1 MQTVTNGCV
10 MNVAV
15 PFLSENDIERAA
27 ASLLVDFGDL
37 RNGGKI
43 KPPVAVEKILEKHL
57 KLTLDFDDL
66 HERLGL
72 PREGD
77 EPEVLGALW
86 AETGE
91 VFIDQSLDPDEHPE
105 RESRY
110 RFTLAHEIGHW
121 CLHRDHL
128 ASPAGQ
134 ERDLFGYSRP
144 PTVISK
150 SSQSQARIELQAD
163 RFASSLLM
171 PEPWVRIVWRDLF
184 SRSNAL
190 VFSVWQDSDWAKPP
204 MSWQALGSLVAPTTD
219 RFNPRK
225 VEYFFYRASK
235 PMAEEFGVSIQAM
248 QIRLE
253 QLGLLLI
260 DAPCQQSLGLVS

>member
-1 MQTVTNGCV
+1 MAI
-10 MNVAV
+10 AV
-15 PFLSENDIERAA
+15 PFLSEKDIELAA
-27 ASLLVDFGDL
+27 LKLLAEFGDL

-72 PREGD
+72 PRDGD

-105 RESRY
+105 RECRY

-121 CLHRDHL
+121 CLHKDYL
-128 ASPAGQ
+128 PSPAGQ
-134 ERDLFGYSRP
+134 ERDLFGYSRS
-144 PTVISK
+144 PTVISH

-171 PEPWVRIVWRDLF
+171 PEPWVRIVWRELF

-190 VFSVWQDSDWAKPP
+190 VFSVCQDSDWKPP
-204 MSWQALGSLVAPTTD
+204 MSWQSLGSLAAPIPD

-235 PMAEEFGVSIQAM
+235 PMAKEFGVSIQAM

-260 DAPCQQSLGLVS
+260 EMPRQQSLVFAA